1 MSWKVAFV
9 GYSQIRVDLECE
21 ATEIKGLRAAGGKAC
36 DFYDDD
42 RMNEVLQWEYD
53 ITMLWLGSNDMHP
66 SNSPVDVYMFL
77 KEFYDDI
84 IE

>member
-1 MSWKVAFV
+1 MAFV

-21 ATEIKGLRAAGGKAC
+21 ATEIKGFRAAGSKAS

-53 ITMLWLGSNDMHP
+53 ITILWLGSNDMHH
-66 SNSPVDVYMFL
+66 SNTPADVYTFL
-77 KEFYDDI
+77 K
-84 IE
+84 